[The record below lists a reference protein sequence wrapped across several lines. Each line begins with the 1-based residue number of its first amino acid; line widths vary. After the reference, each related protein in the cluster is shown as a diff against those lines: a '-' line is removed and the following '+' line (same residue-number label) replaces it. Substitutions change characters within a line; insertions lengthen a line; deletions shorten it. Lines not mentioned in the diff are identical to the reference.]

1 MNSTR
6 GCARAGNKA
15 ASGEAEDPAAVEL
28 EVDLAAVP
36 QAASLAGLA
45 ASLAGSAASPA
56 VAGEAAPWF
65 WAEAAAD
72 MTSIVRT
79 ARSTTLSAT
88 LPWMPRLTLS
98 PPVRRRKPA
107 TLGSASVSPWVGR

>member
-15 ASGEAEDPAAVEL
+15 ASGAAEDPAAGEL
-28 EVDLAAVP
+28 EVDLG
-36 QAASLAGLA
+36 AGA
-45 ASLAGSAASPA
+45 QAASPA

-65 WAEAAAD
+65 WAEAVAD

>member
-28 EVDLAAVP
+28 EVDLAAVL
-36 QAASLAGLA
+36 QAVSLAGLA
-45 ASLAGSAASPA
+45 ASLA

-65 WAEAAAD
+65 WAAAAAD

-79 ARSTTLSAT
+79 VRSTTLSAT
-88 LPWMPRLTLS
+88 LPWMPRLMLS
-98 PPVRRRKPA
+98 PLVRRRKPA
-107 TLGSASVSPWVGR
+107 TLGSAS

>member
-15 ASGEAEDPAAVEL
+15 ALREAEDPAAVEL

-45 ASLAGSAASPA
+45 ASPA
-56 VAGEAAPWF
+56 VGGEAAPWF